1 MSDTAWQVPGYLDSR
16 DGLLFLDGVDLAG
29 LAESRQTPLYVYS
42 ANRILETVRAMR
54 RSFSQHHPAARI
66 YYASKALSAIKVLR
80 MIRAEGLGVEVNSAG
95 ELFRAKLAGF
105 APDSIISNGVSKS
118 VEELRAALSPPIKA
132 INVDSLFEL
141 TRIIQVARDLK
152 ARANIARQ
160 PHRLGGLQIRYST
173 NRAAYGTRLD
183 TQCGKRRD
191 GDGSTCAYWVS
202 DRPHGALRAGG
213 EPARR

>member
-54 RSFSQHHPAARI
+54 RSFSPHHPAARL
-66 YYASKALSAIKVLR
+66 YYAIKLLG

-118 VEELRAALSPPIKA
+118 VEELRA
-132 INVDSLFEL
+132 
-141 TRIIQVARDLK
+141 
-152 ARANIARQ
+152 
-160 PHRLGGLQIRYST
+160 
-173 NRAAYGTRLD
+173 
-183 TQCGKRRD
+183 
-191 GDGSTCAYWVS
+191 
-202 DRPHGALRAGG
+202 
-213 EPARR
+213 